1 MPIDPL
7 DPSRPVLADPVQITE
22 ELRAIKSRLVADL
35 AAITS
40 LQSTV
45 VAITDPGAFGLP
57 FLGTDTLA
65 EAMVLLNQGAAGK
78 VVFEATTLG
87 AIQTYLDIVSP
98 NATVATGAGKSCITL
113 PGGVKINMI
122 TGDFTDTSPV
132 IWHTA
137 FSTTILGIA
146 CTSLFNANNTFQ
158 VYNENNSG
166 CNVSFEGGGSR
177 RGSVI
182 AIGI

>member
-1 MPIDPL
+1 MPINPL

-35 AAITS
+35 AAIES
-40 LQSTV
+40 LQATV

-65 EAMVLLNQGAAGK
+65 EAMVLLNQGAVGK
-78 VVFEATTLG
+78 VVFESTSLPAL
-87 AIQTYLDIVSP
+87 QTYLGIEDP
-98 NATVATGAGKSCITL
+98 EGTVAVGAGKSCITL
-113 PGGVKINMI
+113 PGGIKINMI
-122 TGDFTDTSPV
+122 TGDFTDTAPV

-137 FSTTILGIA
+137 FTTSILGIS
-146 CTSLFNANNTFQ
+146 TTLLENENNTFQ
-158 VYNENNSG
+158 VYSENNSG
-166 CNVSFEGGGSR
+166 CTVSFEGGGAK
-177 RGSVI
+177 RGSII